1 MIVCVGS
8 RRPCSLSN
16 QVGRTAVCLRSQNK
30 YAVLYSM
37 TENEKLLL
45 DLGVKSAAQGIKAA
59 INTLETVHYLLVR
72 ARGDTILRKQIDPE
86 NTKLSDKYAFMDSSN
101 AALEE
106 QIEKIKKLQS
116 DLLTVRN
123 GFGQ

>member
-8 RRPCSLSN
+8 EHPCSPCN
-16 QVGRTAVCLRSQNK
+16 QVGRTVAFLRSQNK

-37 TENEKLLL
+37 TENEKLVL

-59 INTLETVHYLLVR
+59 INTLETVHYLIAR

-86 NTKLSDKYAFMDSSN
+86 NTKLSGQYEFMDSSN
-101 AALEE
+101 AALAE
-106 QIEKIKKLQS
+106 QVETIKKLQS
-116 DLLTVRN
+116 DLLTIRN
-123 GFGQ
+123 SLGK